1 MKMSHVLIVGPE
13 DEPSG
18 KFQKWLTDLGYS
30 ITGLACDAKSA
41 LASIETNRPDLIL
54 MVLDSSRKSEGIFAA
69 QEIRRAHDLPV
80 VFLSRSGNESYMQ
93 AVTPLE
99 WPDGLPHPGDGR
111 DLCMAIESTRIRHQ
125 IERRV
130 RESESRMGRSI
141 KAGKVGLWE
150 WDLKTNRMYF
160 SAEWKRQIGYEK
172 NQLRDTLEEWR
183 DHVHPDESAHVFQ
196 MLEDFIRQPTRN
208 FQISY
213 RLRHKDG
220 SYRWILAQASL
231 EHDRTGRPS
240 KLLGSHV
247 DITDQKE
254 HEDEIERLNRL
265 YRALSL
271 VNGLSLHVTSR
282 EELLSGVCQILVDCG
297 QLRLA
302 WIGWLDPVTQEV
314 RPVAHFGV
322 ADEYLKQVKV
332 YADNSPLGLGPTG
345 TAIREGRPVICN
357 DFLNSSN
364 TLPWRDAATRLGLQS
379 SGSFPI
385 RHNNQVCGAL
395 MAYASERSFFRDKEI
410 VLFEEAAAD
419 ISFALDHLELER
431 HRREAEDALREGEAE
446 LRAMF
451 DVASIGIAQSD
462 PQTGRLLKVNQKLCD
477 ICGYSSA
484 ELLEMKIPQLT
495 HPDDRQQEWDLF
507 QQLVRGEM
515 PDYRLENRHI
525 RKDGAVVW
533 VSVNMTLIR
542 DATARPHRTMAT
554 IEEITERKQAEEQ
567 IRKLMRAVEQSPA
580 IIMIT
585 DLKGLIE
592 YVNPKFTEL
601 TGYTLAEVLGKNP
614 RILKGDKTSA
624 DEYRHLWEMITR
636 EGQWSGEFRNRKKNG
651 ELYWEFATISPII
664 GVNGRPTHFLAV
676 KEDITQRKTLEAQL
690 RQAQKLD
697 SVGQL
702 AGGVAHD
709 FNNILALMMMHL
721 GSLQEKATHDRETRQ
736 SLTELMDGA
745 KRAASLTRQLLMF
758 SRRSFMDVKPLDLN
772 ELTTNLLKML
782 GRLLGEHIKIQLE
795 LCRDLPAIE
804 ADSGMIEQVIMNLTV
819 NARDALPKGGKMT
832 IKTEV
837 QHLDPARTRGGINLK
852 EGLFVCLSVTDNGC
866 GMDDATLKRI
876 FEPFFTTKEPGKG
889 TGLGLA
895 TVYGIVSQHKGWVD
909 VESTPAFG
917 TTFNVYLPAA
927 PHTQALVPATDR
939 SNTVRG
945 HETILLVEDDP
956 SLRRVTAQ
964 SLRQL
969 GYRLL
974 EAANGH
980 HGLTLWQEHA
990 GMIDLLFTDMVMPE
1004 GMTGADLAEKLR
1016 ENRSTLKVIIASGY
1030 STEIFSDNKAR
1041 IQGVTYLQKPYQLQ
1055 NLSKTIRDC
1064 LDGR

>member
-1 MKMSHVLIVGPE
+1 MLIVGPE
-13 DEPSG
+13 NELSG

-30 ITGLACDAKSA
+30 ITGLASDAKSA
-41 LASIETNRPDLIL
+41 LVSIESNRPDLIL
-54 MVLDSSRKSEGIFAA
+54 MVLHTSRKSDGILAA
-69 QEIRRAHDLPV
+69 QEIRRIHDLPV
-80 VFLSRSGNESYMQ
+80 VFLSRSGDESYLQ

-99 WPDGLPHPGDGR
+99 WPDSLPHPGDGW

-125 IERRV
+125 TERRI

-150 WDLKTNRMYF
+150 WDLISNQMYF

-172 NQLRDTLEEWR
+172 NEIGDRLQEWR
-183 DHVHPDESAHVFQ
+183 DRVHPNDSAQVFQ
-196 MLEDFIRQPTRN
+196 TVDDFIRQPTRN
-208 FQISY
+208 FQVSF
-213 RLRHKDG
+213 RLRHKNG
-220 SYRWILAQASL
+220 SYRWILSQASL
-231 EHDRTGRPS
+231 ERDRMGSPS
-240 KLLGSHV
+240 KMLGSHV

-254 HEDEIERLNRL
+254 HEAEIERLNRL

-271 VNGLSLHVTSR
+271 VNGLFQRVTSR
-282 EELLSGVCQILVDCG
+282 EELLSGVCQILVDAG
-297 QLRLA
+297 RLRLA
-302 WIGWLDPVTQEV
+302 WIGWRDPVTQEV
-314 RPVAHFGV
+314 RPVAHSGD
-322 ADEYLKQVKV
+322 AGSYLKEIKV
-332 YADNSPLGLGPTG
+332 YADHSLLGQGPTG
-345 TAIREGRPVICN
+345 AAIREDHPVICN
-357 DFLNSSN
+357 NFLNNST
-364 TLPWRDAATRLGLQS
+364 TLPWREAATRLGLES

-385 RHNNQVCGAL
+385 HQNNQVCGAL
-395 MAYASERSFFRDKEI
+395 MAYASEPSFFRDKEI

-419 ISFALDHLELER
+419 ISFALDHLEHER
-431 HRREAEDALREGEAE
+431 QKRQAEEALRERESE

-462 PQTGRLLKVNQKLCD
+462 PQTGRWLRVNQKMCD
-477 ICGYSSA
+477 ICGYSA
-484 ELLEMKIPQLT
+484 VELLEMSVPGLT
-495 HPDDRQQEWDLF
+495 HPDDRQKEQDLF
-507 QQLVRGEM
+507 QQVVRGEM
-515 PDYRLENRHI
+515 SDYRLEKRYI
-525 RKDGAVVW
+525 RKDGAIVW
-533 VSVNMTLIR
+533 VSINMTLIR
-542 DATARPHRTMAT
+542 DATGKPHRTMAI

-585 DLKGLIE
+585 DLTGAIE

-601 TGYTLAEVLGKNP
+601 TGYTLAEVLGMNP

-624 DEYRHLWEMITR
+624 EEYRHLWEMITR

-664 GVNGRPTHFLAV
+664 GANGRPTHFLAV

-697 SVGQL
+697 SIGQL

-721 GSLQEKATHDRETRQ
+721 GSLQDNPTIGGNVRQ

-745 KRAASLTRQLLMF
+745 KRAASLTRQLLIF
-758 SRRSFMDVKPLDLN
+758 SRRSIMEIKPLDLN

-782 GRLLGEHIKIQLE
+782 GRLLGEHIKVQLD
-795 LCRDLPAIE
+795 LRRDLPAIE

-819 NARDALPKGGKMT
+819 NARDALSNGGQMT
-832 IKTEV
+832 IRTELI
-837 QHLDPARTRGGINLK
+837 HLDPTQTRGGIDLK
-852 EGLFVCLSVTDNGC
+852 HGLFVCLSVGDNGC

-895 TVYGIVSQHKGWVD
+895 TVYGIVSQHRGWVD
-909 VESTPAFG
+909 VESTPGLG
-917 TTFNVYLPAA
+917 TTFKVYLPAA
-927 PHTQALVPATDR
+927 PETRVPLPAADK
-939 SNTVRG
+939 SATVRG
-945 HETILLVEDDP
+945 DETILLVEDDA

-964 SLRQL
+964 SLRLL

-980 HGLTLWQEHA
+980 QALTLWQQHS
-990 GMIDLLFTDMVMPE
+990 GIIDLLFTDMVMPE
-1004 GMTGADLAEKLR
+1004 GMSGADLAERLR
-1016 ENRSTLKVIIASGY
+1016 EKRSTLKVIIASGY
-1030 STEIFSDNKAR
+1030 SAEIFCDNKAR
-1041 IQGVTYLQKPYQLQ
+1041 IEGATYVQKPYQLRS
-1055 NLSKTIRDC
+1055 LSKTIRDC
-1064 LDGR
+1064 LDGK